1 MITLSLQ
8 CRIAGDDGN
17 KGKEE
22 FRVGEGRREKKEVY
36 VWPCS
41 SEQPERTGRGRA
53 GQTRSC
59 KAGGAVHCADRRAL
73 FGRDEEK
80 PLRFSSGQLSG

>member
-8 CRIAGDDGN
+8 WRIAGDDGN

-22 FRVGEGRREKKEVY
+22 FQVGEGRRERKEVY

-41 SEQPERTGRGRA
+41 SEQPERIRQRQSWADPLTQGRRGCRTV
-53 GQTRSC
+53 QTEGLYSDVTKRS
-59 KAGGAVHCADRRAL
+59 H
-73 FGRDEEK
+73 
-80 PLRFSSGQLSG
+80 

>member
-8 CRIAGDDGN
+8 WRIAGDDGN

-22 FRVGEGRREKKEVY
+22 FQVGEGRRERKEVY

-53 GQTRSC
+53 GQTRSR
-59 KAGGAVHCADRRAL
+59 KAGGAAAL
-73 FGRDEEK
+73 CRQKGFIR
-80 PLRFSSGQLSG
+80 S

>member
-8 CRIAGDDGN
+8 WRIAGDDGN

-22 FRVGEGRREKKEVY
+22 FQVGEGRRERKEVY

-41 SEQPERTGRGRA
+41 SEQPERTGRGKLGRPA
-53 GQTRSC
+53 HARQEGLPQ
-59 KAGGAVHCADRRAL
+59 CADRRAL